1 MSSVETLQF
10 WNSKPPPMAKDKPL
24 LVSGPLIQPVR
35 TGSKTE
41 TRRLNGL
48 DWLNE
53 LPDSWEFVGMN
64 GKTASFQKYE
74 GKLSVHVNCPYGEHG
89 ATIWVRENWCVG
101 RGYNEIKAGE
111 IPKADHVKR
120 WYMADGI
127 RPEWA
132 GRIRP
137 SIHMPKWVCRL
148 FLEVVSV
155 KVERLHAIT
164 EEAAKREGVIP
175 DSLIMVNAFP
185 QTWYR
190 EAFRLTWIKLN
201 GQESWDLNPWV
212 WVVSFKLKTQ

>member
-1 MSSVETLQF
+1 
-10 WNSKPPPMAKDKPL
+10 MAKDKPL

-53 LPDSWEFVGMN
+53 LPDSWEFVGLN
-64 GKTASFQKYE
+64 GKTASFEKYE
-74 GKLSVHVNCPYGEHG
+74 GKLTVHVNCPYGEPG
-89 ATIWVRENWCVG
+89 ATIWVRENWFVH
-101 RGYNEIKAGE
+101 RKHNDVKALDIIKETPGVILNYA
-111 IPKADHVKR
+111 ADYIH
-120 WYMADGI
+120 AP

-164 EEAAKREGVIP
+164 EADAMAEGFPVE
-175 DSLIMVNAFP
+175 SLIEGSEYELPA
-185 QTWYR
+185 TKW
-190 EAFRLTWIKLN
+190 FRMTWIMLN
-201 GQESWDLNPWV
+201 GLESWELNPWV

>member
-1 MSSVETLQF
+1 M
-10 WNSKPPPMAKDKPL
+10 PKDKPL

-53 LPDSWEFVGMN
+53 LPDSWEFVGLN

-74 GKLSVHVNCPYGEHG
+74 GKLTVHVNCPYGEHG
-89 ATIWVRENWCVG
+89 ATIWVRENWYTD
-101 RGYNEIKAGE
+101 RTFNDLDAAGLKQ
-111 IPKADHVKR
+111 IFDHPAHALAIGFA
-120 WYMADGI
+120 ADGR

-137 SIHMPKWVCRL
+137 SIHMPKWICRT
-148 FLEVVSV
+148 FLEVVFIR
-155 KVERLHAIT
+155 VERLHQIKEQDAYS
-164 EEAAKREGVIP
+164 EGFTVEMMDEFAGFEYP
-175 DSLIMVNAFP
+175 GR
-185 QTWYR
+185 TW
-190 EAFRLTWIKLN
+190 FMNTWKNLN
-201 GQESWDLNPWV
+201 GPESWDLNPWV